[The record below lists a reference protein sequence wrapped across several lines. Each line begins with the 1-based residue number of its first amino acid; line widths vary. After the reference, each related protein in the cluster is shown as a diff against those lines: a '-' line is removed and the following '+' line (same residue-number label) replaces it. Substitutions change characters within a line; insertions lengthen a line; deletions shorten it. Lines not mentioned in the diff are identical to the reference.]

1 MILKGESIF
10 NYLNNQIQFDDP
22 SESSHWK
29 LYHSS
34 FKFTG
39 TGFEGLAGFGGCDPE
54 YKGLKN
60 IIVNILQF
68 PFRAIGRK
76 YSSFGKLDKIAKKFL
91 KKASKAYDI
100 DVLRQVITLA
110 MLVDKIGEN
119 HNNAL
124 VIGDGF
130 SSFTS
135 LAHLSNFSKKS
146 KLY

>member
-54 YKGLKN
+54 YKGLNKN
-60 IIVNILQF
+60 II
-68 PFRAIGRK
+68 
-76 YSSFGKLDKIAKKFL
+76 KLDHHFISHMMA
-91 KKASKAYDI
+91 
-100 DVLRQVITLA
+100 
-110 MLVDKIGEN
+110 
-119 HNNAL
+119 
-124 VIGDGF
+124 
-130 SSFTS
+130 
-135 LAHLSNFSKKS
+135 LSNIN
-146 KLY
+146 